1 MDNVYSLGICFALLL
16 ARVFAKSSDA
26 PMATQCL
33 IQKKREISR
42 PSHGNGVEVHQLDS
56 NELLAHGTHGTDSE
70 IEVLNSLPPPILA
83 LGWKLFGNE
92 HAFFNVV
99 QNSVMVN
106 ITHAGIQMMVRMN
119 KADDALTRL
128 GEEGNYFSYD
138 LDTMGEYRDA
148 SSNLLN
154 MMDIGGNY
162 GVVTIA
168 AFKKYPKSLRVVTVE
183 PIPTT
188 YFFLKWNLYLN
199 GVPEL
204 NADDFA
210 AARRP
215 PGVLAL
221 NRGTAATDGDD
232 LHLCFDPASSMN
244 ARICDCRPG
253 DARCTVVPS
262 VTMSKLMRLFGDESV
277 AMVKMDCEGCEFQAL
292 PALSTPTLSY
302 RVRRLAGELH
312 IPDQRLE
319 AIACR
324 WDHGRLMTKCQYTEG
339 TNVAC
344 EVPLDCNI

>member
-1 MDNVYSLGICFALLL
+1 MDNVYSLGICFALVLVT
-16 ARVFAKSSDA
+16 VFVRSSDA
-26 PMATQCL
+26 STATQCL

-42 PSHGNGVEVHQLDS
+42 PAQGNGVEVDQHHT
-56 NELLAHGTHGTDSE
+56 NHLLAQQTHGTDTDS
-70 IEVLNSLPPPILA
+70 EVLNSLPAPILA

-99 QNSVMVN
+99 ANSVMVN
-106 ITHAGIQMMVRMN
+106 ITHAGVEMTVRMN

-128 GEEGNYFSYD
+128 GEEGNFFSYD
-138 LDTMGEYRDA
+138 LDTMGEFRG
-148 SSNLLN
+148 SSSDRLN
-154 MMDIGGNY
+154 MLDIGGNY

-168 AFKKYPKSLRVVTVE
+168 AFKKYAQSLRVITVE

-210 AARRP
+210 AKPP

-244 ARICDCRPG
+244 ARTCDCKPG
-253 DARCTVVPS
+253 DARCTIVPS
-262 VTMSKLMRLFGDESV
+262 VTMPKLMSLFGDESV

-292 PALSTPTLSY
+292 PALSDPTLSF

-312 IPDQRLE
+312 IPDQKLE
-319 AIACR
+319 ALACR
-324 WDHGRLMTKCQYTEG
+324 WDNGRLMTKCQWTEAN
-339 TNVAC
+339 NVAC
-344 EVPLDCNI
+344 EVPLGCYT